1 MKYSVEYEK
10 YGKKQYLKSKYI
22 IIIYSLLYTLFALL
36 SMENLR
42 NRRRY
47 TKKPPQSASL
57 AEISAPCGGGE
68 KKILFL
74 DLKRRV

>member
-22 IIIYSLLYTLFALL
+22 IIILYTLFALL

>member
-22 IIIYSLLYTLFALL
+22 IIIYSFCSSVNGKLA
-36 SMENLR
+36 
-42 NRRRY
+42 